1 VDNRATVARNVRA
14 LIVALLCVLAVSL
27 AASTLVDP
35 QSPSG
40 AGPDIGSDFQSGDA
54 DSDGD
59 NRNESPAPEQPDGG
73 DPIRLGAACIPILL
87 SPPVVGGG
95 VLALVGTTW
104 LLKRRE
110 NLGYAL
116 AVVFPLTLFLA
127 VPYLLLTDCGD
138 GNDLPQR
145 DTALLPEFANNST
158 GGGDLG
164 GNAGGQAAD
173 QLLSPAVLVGLLVV
187 VAVLFAVLA
196 YRASGDDEATDDP
209 LPEAEPADPDNR
221 SALAAVGA
229 AAGEAADRIE
239 DAADVDNEVYR
250 AWRDMTDHVD
260 VPDPETSTPR
270 EFATAARDAGMDA
283 DHVDDLTDVF
293 REVRYGGAEATP
305 DREQRAVDALRAIE
319 ERYAGGGDW

>member
-1 VDNRATVARNVRA
+1 MDNRATVDRNARA
-14 LIVALLCVLAVSL
+14 LIIALLCVLAVSL

-40 AGPDIGSDFQSGDA
+40 AGPGIGSDLQSGDA
-54 DSDGD
+54 EQAGDGG
-59 NRNESPAPEQPDGG
+59 EEKPSPEQPEGG
-73 DPIRLGAACIPILL
+73 APIRLSAACIPILL
-87 SPPVVGGG
+87 SPA
-95 VLALVGTTW
+95 VLAGGAAVLVGTAW
-104 LLKRRE
+104 VLKRRE
-110 NLGYAL
+110 NAAYA
-116 AVVFPLTLFLA
+116 AAIMFPLTLFLV
-127 VPYLLLTDCGD
+127 VPYLLLTDCGTSD
-138 GNDLPQR
+138 PIEPQ
-145 DTALLPEFANNST
+145 DTALLPEFQNNSS
-158 GGGDLG
+158 GGDFG

-173 QLLSPAVLVGLLVV
+173 QLLSPTVLVGLLVV

-209 LPEAEPADPDNR
+209 LPEAETGEPEDR

-270 EFATAARDAGMDA
+270 EFATAARDAGMDGT
-283 DHVDDLTDVF
+283 HVEALTDLF
-293 REVRYGGAEATP
+293 REVRYGGAEATA

-319 ERYAGGGDW
+319 ERYAEGGDR